1 MPMAGL
7 GTKRT
12 LNPEAKRV
20 FFITDSHLGVRNSS
34 NEWIDIMRDYFFGWF
49 IPLVKKNYR
58 PGDILI
64 HLGDVYDSRQS
75 INLKVLNLGVDVF
88 ESLSE
93 IFTDGIYVIAGNH
106 DLWGKTSNEINS
118 LKSIKWVPNVNIL
131 EEPETLV
138 LGDKKFLMMPW
149 RKDHATEEEF
159 LDNSGPHDYLCCHAD
174 IRGLKFNRYVT
185 VEEGADS
192 KKFSKF
198 KTVYSGHIHYSQVVN
213 NIHMLGSPYELTR
226 SDMGNPKSVTLLDLQ
241 TEEETKFV
249 NDFSPKFKK
258 FIFDQ
263 ILEMTIE
270 DLEPEFRNN
279 FVDIMIDPKM
289 ALRAPLNVLT
299 ESIVSQRKLGF
310 HPYDPNQANSL
321 SSQIYDTDGKQFSV
335 MDFVKEYIG
344 GMEYDPET
352 KDKLV
357 GSLEKLYKIVVEKD
371 QEVRL

>member
-75 INLKVLNLGVDVF
+75 INIKVLNLGVDVF

-93 IFTDGIYVIAGNH
+93 VFTDGIYVIAGNH

-118 LKSIKWVPNVNIL
+118 LKSIKWIPNVNIL

-159 LDNSGPHDYLCCHAD
+159 LDNAGPHDYLCCHAD

-241 TEEETKFV
+241 SGEETKFV
-249 NDFSPKFKK
+249 NNFSPKFKK

-289 ALRAPLNVLT
+289 ALRAPLNILT

-335 MDFVKEYIG
+335 MDFVKEYVG
-344 GMEYDPET
+344 GMEYDPDT

>member
-335 MDFVKEYIG
+335 MDFVKEYVG